1 MDIVTIRGR
10 RQLKIS
16 RVARSWSQVLKQK
29 REPSGWG
36 PQIKNSLMGINLKS
50 KLDGYQF
57 KIKLLKL
64 IYFLI
69 TVTKKAP
76 KIKISLRVAMGFI

>member
-1 MDIVTIRGR
+1 MEPGSEAETRAIRLGATN
-10 RQLKIS
+10 QE
-16 RVARSWSQVLKQK
+16 Q
-29 REPSGWG
+29 
-36 PQIKNSLMGINLKS
+36 
-50 KLDGYQF
+50 LDGYQF

-76 KIKISLRVAMGFI
+76 KIKISPRVAIGFIRGVL